1 MKRESIENFLLH
13 NAGCFEERDIKKISQ
28 GLAMVPDEMAIHLL
42 GCGFKHPGIAQV
54 LSVFG
59 VCGVDRFYLGQPL
72 LGLLKLFTFAGFGL
86 WYLFDLVM
94 IQGAAR
100 SCNSD
105 KLVSLINTYAEKS
118 RPTQER
124 ATDSTMEGKVTTSVA
139 VVEKDPA
146 ETAEVVKIAK
156 TPGSENP
163 MDYAPKESD
172 YSQYA
177 PK

>member
-28 GLAMVPDEMAIHLL
+28 GLAMVPDEMALHLL
-42 GCGFKHPGIAQV
+42 GCGFKRPGIAQV

-59 VCGVDRFYLGQPL
+59 VCGVDRFYLGEPL
-72 LGLLKLFTFAGFGL
+72 LALLKLFTFGGFGL
-86 WYLFDLVM
+86 WYLFDLVT

-100 SCNSD
+100 SCNAD

-118 RPTQER
+118 RPTQ
-124 ATDSTMEGKVTTSVA
+124 ATDPNMDGKSTTSVA

-146 ETAEVVKIAK
+146 ETVEVVKVTK

-172 YSQYA
+172 YSQYT